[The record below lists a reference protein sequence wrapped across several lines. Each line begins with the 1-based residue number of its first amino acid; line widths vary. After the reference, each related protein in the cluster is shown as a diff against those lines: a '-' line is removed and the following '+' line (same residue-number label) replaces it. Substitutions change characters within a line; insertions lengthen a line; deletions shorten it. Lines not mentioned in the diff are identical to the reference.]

1 MRAKKVSDILADYAD
16 ELNADEVPPE
26 AYLAVHPE
34 ERGDWAPLLDIAA
47 RAKQTL
53 EPVSPPPEFRARLRA
68 GLLTAAQ
75 RRAFGDLQIRQRSAL
90 PWGWLIGAVALGG
103 LLVLVLRHGRRS
115 ATCVSAHSS
124 V

>member
-1 MRAKKVSDILADYAD
+1 MCAKKVSDILADYVD
-16 ELNADEVPPE
+16 RLNADEVPPE
-26 AYLAVHPE
+26 AYLAAHPE
-34 ERGDWAPLLDIAA
+34 ERGDLAPLLNIAA

-53 EPVSPPPEFRARLRA
+53 EPVSPPPEFRARLHDR
-68 GLLTAAQ
+68 LLTAAQ
-75 RRAFGDLQIRQRSAL
+75 RRASGDLRIRQRSEL

-115 ATCVSAHSS
+115 PTCVSAYSS